1 MAEHKDTKPVA
12 AKKPA
17 TAKKPAAAKFHAE
30 TKAVAPKPAAKK
42 MSGKTVTVR
51 QIKSANRKS
60 ERVAATL
67 RGLGLGKIS
76 RERTLEDT
84 RSVRGMIR
92 KVQSLIEIVSE
103 GGQ

>member
-1 MAEHKDTKPVA
+1 M
-12 AKKPA
+12 
-17 TAKKPAAAKFHAE
+17 AKKPAAPKPHAE
-30 TKAVAPKPAAKK
+30 AKAAGPAKPAARKI
-42 MSGKTVTVR
+42 SGKTVTVR

-84 RSVRGMIR
+84 RAVRGMMR
-92 KVQSLIEIVSE
+92 KVQNLIEIVSE